1 MGRFY
6 VFVCVCVRKGSLH
19 ERNIFMTTTMTWH
32 FFVSSFGGFGMS
44 TSSNQELG
52 YFLRKIGKM
61 KLSNLESGREG
72 APGRAR
78 DSMNAPAGLSYLGT

>member
-1 MGRFY
+1 MDIDLGLFNAELTVGRFY

-44 TSSNQELG
+44 TYSNQELG
-52 YFLRKIGKM
+52 
-61 KLSNLESGREG
+61 
-72 APGRAR
+72 
-78 DSMNAPAGLSYLGT
+78 